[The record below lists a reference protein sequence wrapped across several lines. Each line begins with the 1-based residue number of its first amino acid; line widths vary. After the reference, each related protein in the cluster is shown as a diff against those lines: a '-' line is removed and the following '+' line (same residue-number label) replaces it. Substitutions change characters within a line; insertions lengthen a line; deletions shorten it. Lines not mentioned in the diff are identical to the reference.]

1 MTACTSGKAHH
12 DPKPWVNYGEDGIPN
27 AYGRHPRYSDCSALC
42 RYEPRPKF
50 DNHNPILVEL
60 RSRADSL
67 RGLEMEAAYDR
78 VNDAAW
84 KKAGCPEF
92 GQDGFT
98 EWCAYED
105 HAWRVMERLCTDAGD
120 ECECSDPFT
129 ASLTGH
135 GHACPLY
142 DETE

>member
-1 MTACTSGKAHH
+1 MSSVTSGKHHH
-12 DPKPWVNYGEDGIPN
+12 DPKPYVDATGFRWTPPT
-27 AYGRHPRYSDCSALC
+27 YGRDAHVSLTYA
-42 RYEPRPKF
+42 PRPEF
-50 DNHNPILVEL
+50 DNHNPILAEY

-78 VNDAAW
+78 ANDAAW

-105 HAWRVMERLCTDAGD
+105 HAWRVIERLHAGD

-142 DETE
+142 GEEG